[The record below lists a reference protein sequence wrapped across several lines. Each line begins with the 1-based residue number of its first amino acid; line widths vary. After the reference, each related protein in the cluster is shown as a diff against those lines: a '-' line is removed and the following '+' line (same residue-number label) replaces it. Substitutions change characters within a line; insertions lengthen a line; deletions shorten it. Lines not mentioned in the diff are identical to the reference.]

1 MQKTFLME
9 NPEDIDKEVNE
20 FCKDKIIMH
29 KVVRTDVLTTSSK
42 SKLYIFVQVEYKDIR
57 ETNPQVKI

>member
-9 NPEDIDKEVNE
+9 NPEDIDKAVNE